1 MSLDFLPEMWP
12 LLTRAI
18 WKKRCRWR
26 PMSVRHVLEID
37 RDTLLIK
44 LRGRFSDT
52 VELRSST
59 RGQTVLRVM
68 S

>member
-1 MSLDFLPEMWP
+1 
-12 LLTRAI
+12 
-18 WKKRCRWR
+18 
-26 PMSVRHVLEID
+26 MSVRHVLEID

-52 VELRSST
+52 VELRSRT